1 MFQSHIHIQKRKG
14 SKGTSRFQYLQ
25 DLVNEFQET
34 QSIED
39 KQQIIANLANFS
51 YDPINYNWLWELN
64 VIDLFLDCL
73 VEENLML
80 QELAIG
86 GICNLCIVFIYSF
99 MLDPR
104 FHSYIVEN
112 DGIKLINSCLTS
124 SVLEIVIT
132 AIMTLLLLLSDDCRS
147 DILTRENRNCLIEF
161 SKSNQS
167 RLSTIANLF
176 LKDHFNYAI

>member
-1 MFQSHIHIQKRKG
+1 MFQSHIHIQRRQG

-34 QSIED
+34 QNIED

-51 YDPINYNWLWELN
+51 YDPINYSWLWELN

-86 GICNLCIVFIYSF
+86 GICNLCI
-99 MLDPR
+99 DPR
-104 FHSYIVEN
+104 FHTYIVDN
-112 DGIKLINSCLTS
+112 DGIKLINSCLSS
-124 SVLEIVIT
+124 SVLEIVLM
-132 AIMTLLLLLSDDCRS
+132 ALMTLLLLISDDCRS
-147 DILTRENRNCLIEF
+147 EILTRENRNCLIEF
-161 SKSNQS
+161 AKSKQIKLSN
-167 RLSTIANLF
+167 LAKIF
-176 LKDHFNYAI
+176 LRDHFNYNV

>member
-34 QSIED
+34 QNIED

-51 YDPINYNWLWELN
+51 YDPINYTWLWELN

-86 GICNLCIVFIYSF
+86 GICNLCVGG
-99 MLDPR
+99 L
-104 FHSYIVEN
+104 
-112 DGIKLINSCLTS
+112 LIIIN
-124 SVLEIVIT
+124 I
-132 AIMTLLLLLSDDCRS
+132 
-147 DILTRENRNCLIEF
+147 
-161 SKSNQS
+161 
-167 RLSTIANLF
+167 
-176 LKDHFNYAI
+176 